1 MTTMNKANA
10 AAFLLRLERRLRPL
24 LDTRE
29 ILALS
34 AQMLGQRLT
43 AQQVICFEAAPKL
56 ARLSMQHAWS
66 DGLAP
71 GAASDYFLGDA
82 LQAELEAGHP
92 VAISDVAHDARTA
105 TPATLAA
112 LARLSA
118 QALLY
123 VPITRE
129 GRLAALVAIH
139 SRTARLWH
147 AEEIELAV
155 HVSERAWST
164 ILRAQVETR
173 LRALSADMERLLAE
187 RTHAFGRTW
196 IVSPDLLG
204 VLNLDGYF
212 EHSNPAW
219 QTTLGWSEEEVR
231 STRFLDLIHPDDLVR
246 TQAAWVAANQ
256 GQPALRFENRY
267 RHKLGGWRWLSWVA
281 VPEGNKVYCSARDI
295 SVEKK
300 RETELL
306 QAQQQQATPSLQGSV
321 AHDLDEVLQIIA
333 SKLQLLQASVANDP
347 QAALQLAA
355 CNAAIER
362 GGALAAQLLAG
373 QTDA

>member
-1 MTTMNKANA
+1 MTEINKSGT
-10 AAFLLRLERRLRPL
+10 AAFLLQLERRLRPL
-24 LDTRE
+24 HDTHD

-34 AQMLGQRLT
+34 AQMLGQRLG
-43 AQQVICFEAAPKL
+43 AQQVSCFEVDPKHAGL
-56 ARLSMQHAWS
+56 IVQHAWS
-66 DGLAP
+66 DGMVP
-71 GAASDYFLGDA
+71 GAAGEYVLGDE
-82 LQAELEAGHP
+82 LKAELAAARP
-92 VAISDVAHDARTA
+92 VAISDVAHDTRTS
-105 TPATLAA
+105 TPAA
-112 LARLSA
+112 LAAFFRLSV

-139 SRTARLWH
+139 SHTARLWH
-147 AEEIELAV
+147 ADDIELAV

-173 LRALSADMERLLAE
+173 LRALSANMERLLAE

-196 IVSPDLLG
+196 TVSPDLLG

-219 QTTLGWSEEEVR
+219 QATLGWSEEEIR
-231 STRFLDLIHPDDLVR
+231 RTRFLELLHPDDLLR
-246 TQAAWVAANQ
+246 TQATWEAAKQ

-295 SVEKK
+295 SLEKK
-300 RETELL
+300 LEAELL
-306 QAQQQQATPSLQGSV
+306 QASRPLHGSV
-321 AHDLDEVLQIIA
+321 ARDLDEVLQIIA

-355 CNAAIER
+355 CSAAVEQ
-362 GGALAAQLLAG
+362 GGALAAQLLASRTG
-373 QTDA
+373 S